1 MRRKLV
7 TDSEAKLQQMLDKYP
22 YIWKTKASLM
32 SYLRGGLRRSC
43 WLKHPVKL
51 EFIKNNRE
59 RIPNPNPR
67 GKVDTV
73 WGGRC
78 NVCKNM
84 FVQSKL
90 AVDHIREFSASL
102 KDIEDIQTFVELITL
117 VTEDD
122 LQFVCK
128 DCHENIS
135 YSQKHGCSFEEAR
148 VRKKH
153 ILYGKEKAFKRE
165 LEARGIV
172 VPKTIKEQSATL
184 LEAMLNE
191 IKEEGK

>member
-1 MRRKLV
+1 MI
-7 TDSEAKLQQMLDKYP
+7 DSEIKLQQMLEKYP
-22 YIWKTKASLM
+22 HIWKTKASLM

-43 WLKHPVKL
+43 WMKHPVKL

-67 GKVDTV
+67 GKVPEV

-78 NVCKNM
+78 NVCKDL

-90 AVDHIREFSASL
+90 AVDHVREFSASL
-102 KDIEDIQTFVELITL
+102 KDIKDIQTFVELITL

-128 DCHENIS
+128 DCHDNIS
-135 YSQKHGCSFEEAR
+135 YSQKQGCSFEEAR
-148 VRKKH
+148 VRKQH
-153 ILYGKEKAFKRE
+153 ILIDKEKRVLEE
-165 LEARGIV
+165 LRQRGV
-172 VPKTIKEQSATL
+172 LVPPKTKVAQNALL
-184 LEAMLNE
+184 LELMLKE
-191 IKEEGK
+191 INSEGKV

>member
-1 MRRKLV
+1 MEKIDEIL
-7 TDSEAKLQQMLDKYP
+7 EKYP
-22 YIWKTKASLM
+22 HIWKSKASFM
-32 SYLRGGLRRSC
+32 AYLRGGVRRGV

-67 GKVDTV
+67 GKVTEV

-78 NVCKNM
+78 NACKNL

-90 AVDHIREFSASL
+90 AVDHVREFSASL
-102 KDIEDIQTFVELITL
+102 KDIEDIQTFVELISI

-128 DCHENIS
+128 ECHDNIS
-135 YSQKHGCSFEEAR
+135 YSQKQGCSFEEAR
-148 VRKKH
+148 VRKQH
-153 ILYGKEKAFKRE
+153 IEFGKDKRFKSE
-165 LEARGIV
+165 LEARGMV
-172 VPKTIKEQSATL
+172 VPKTIKEQSTVL
-184 LEAMLNE
+184 LEAMLKE
-191 IKEEGK
+191 INSEGKV

>member
-1 MRRKLV
+1 MI
-7 TDSEAKLQQMLDKYP
+7 DSEIKLQQMLDKYP
-22 YIWKTKASLM
+22 HIWKTKASLM

-43 WLKHPVKL
+43 WMKHPVKL

-67 GKVDTV
+67 GKVPEV

-78 NVCKNM
+78 NVCKDL

-90 AVDHIREFSASL
+90 AVDHVREFSASL
-102 KDIEDIQTFVELITL
+102 KDIKDIQTFVELITL

-128 DCHENIS
+128 DCHDNIS
-135 YSQKHGCSFEEAR
+135 YSQKQGCSFQEAV

-153 ILYGKEKAFKRE
+153 ILIGKEKRILGE
-165 LEARGIV
+165 LELIGVLDAPRTKV
-172 VPKTIKEQSATL
+172 AQNALL
-184 LEAMLNE
+184 LELMLKE
-191 IKEEGK
+191 INSEGKV

>member
-1 MRRKLV
+1 MSDAE
-7 TDSEAKLQQMLDKYP
+7 TKLQQMLYKYP
-22 YIWKTKASLM
+22 HIWKTKASLM

-78 NVCKNM
+78 NVCKNL

-102 KDIEDIQTFVELITL
+102 KDIEDIQIFVELITL

-153 ILYGKEKAFKRE
+153 ILIGKEKAFKCE
-165 LEARGIV
+165 LEARGMV

>member
-1 MRRKLV
+1 MI
-7 TDSEAKLQQMLDKYP
+7 DSEIKLQQMLEKYP
-22 YIWKTKASLM
+22 HIWKTKASLM

-43 WLKHPVKL
+43 WMKHPVKL

-67 GKVDTV
+67 GKVPEV

-78 NVCKNM
+78 NVCKDL

-90 AVDHIREFSASL
+90 AVDHVREFSASL
-102 KDIEDIQTFVELITL
+102 KDIKDIQTFVELISI

-128 DCHENIS
+128 DCHDNIS
-135 YSQKHGCSFEEAR
+135 YSQKQGCSFQEAV

-153 ILYGKEKAFKRE
+153 ILIGKEKRILGE
-165 LEARGIV
+165 LELIGVLDAPRTKV
-172 VPKTIKEQSATL
+172 AQNALL
-184 LEAMLNE
+184 LELMLKE
-191 IKEEGK
+191 INSEGKV

>member
-1 MRRKLV
+1 MI
-7 TDSEAKLQQMLDKYP
+7 DSEIKLQQMLDKYP
-22 YIWKTKASLM
+22 HIWKTKASLM

-43 WLKHPVKL
+43 WMKHPVKL

-67 GKVDTV
+67 GKVPEV

-78 NVCKNM
+78 NLCKDL

-90 AVDHIREFSASL
+90 AVDHVREFSASL
-102 KDIEDIQTFVELITL
+102 KDIKDIQTFVELISI

-128 DCHENIS
+128 ECHDTIS
-135 YSQKHGCSFEEAR
+135 YSQKQGCSFEEAR

-153 ILYGKEKAFKRE
+153 IEIGKEKRILEE
-165 LEARGIV
+165 LELRGV
-172 VPKTIKEQSATL
+172 LDVPRTKVAQNALL
-184 LEAMLNE
+184 LELMLKEINNE
-191 IKEEGK
+191 EKV

>member
-1 MRRKLV
+1 M
-7 TDSEAKLQQMLDKYP
+7 TDSEIKLQQMLDKYSH
-22 YIWKTKASLM
+22 IWKTKASLM

>member
-1 MRRKLV
+1 M
-7 TDSEAKLQQMLDKYP
+7 TDSEIKLQQMLEKYP
-22 YIWKTKASLM
+22 HIWKTKASLM

-78 NVCKNM
+78 NVCKNL

-102 KDIEDIQTFVELITL
+102 KGIEDIQTFVELITL

-135 YSQKHGCSFEEAR
+135 YSQKNGCSFEEAR
-148 VRKKH
+148 VYKKH
-153 ILYGKEKAFKRE
+153 ILYGKEKRFKEE
-165 LEARGIV
+165 LEARGMV

-191 IKEEGK
+191 IKEEGN

>member
-1 MRRKLV
+1 ML
-7 TDSEAKLQQMLDKYP
+7 DSEIKLQQMLDKYP
-22 YIWKTKASLM
+22 HIWKTKASLM

-43 WLKHPVKL
+43 WMKHPVKL

-67 GKVDTV
+67 GKVPEV

-78 NVCKNM
+78 NVCKDL

-102 KDIEDIQTFVELITL
+102 KDIKDIQTFVELITL
-117 VTEDD
+117 VIEDD

-128 DCHENIS
+128 DCHDNIS
-135 YSQKHGCSFEEAR
+135 YSQKQGCSFEEAR
-148 VRKKH
+148 VRKQH
-153 ILYGKEKAFKRE
+153 ILIDKEKRVLEE
-165 LEARGIV
+165 LRQRGV
-172 VPKTIKEQSATL
+172 LVPPKTKVAQNALL
-184 LEAMLNE
+184 LELMLKE
-191 IKEEGK
+191 INSEEKV

>member
-1 MRRKLV
+1 MEKIDEIL
-7 TDSEAKLQQMLDKYP
+7 EKYP
-22 YIWKTKASLM
+22 HIWKSKASFM
-32 SYLRGGLRRSC
+32 AYLRGGVRRGV

-67 GKVDTV
+67 GKVTEV

-78 NVCKNM
+78 NACKNL

-90 AVDHIREFSASL
+90 AVDHVREFSASL
-102 KDIEDIQTFVELITL
+102 KDIEDIQTFVELISL
-117 VTEDD
+117 VIEDD

-128 DCHENIS
+128 DCHDNIS
-135 YSQKHGCSFEEAR
+135 YSQKQGCSLEEAR

-153 ILYGKEKAFKRE
+153 ILIGKDKRILEE
-165 LEARGIV
+165 LELRGV
-172 VPKTIKEQSATL
+172 LDAPRTKVAQNALL
-184 LEAMLNE
+184 LELMLKE
-191 IKEEGK
+191 INSEGKV

>member
-1 MRRKLV
+1 MI
-7 TDSEAKLQQMLDKYP
+7 DSEIKLQQMLDKYP
-22 YIWKTKASLM
+22 HIWKTKASLM

-43 WLKHPVKL
+43 WMKHPVKL

-67 GKVDTV
+67 GKVPEV

-78 NVCKNM
+78 NVCKDL

-90 AVDHIREFSASL
+90 SVDHVREYSATL
-102 KDIEDIQTFVELITL
+102 KNIDDIQKFVELISL

-122 LQFVCK
+122 LQLVCK
-128 DCHENIS
+128 DCHDTIS
-135 YSQKHGCSFEEAR
+135 YSQKQGCSFQEAV

-153 ILYGKEKAFKRE
+153 IEFAKDKRFKSE

-172 VPKTIKEQSATL
+172 VPKTIKEQSTVL
-184 LEAMLNE
+184 LELMLKE
-191 IKEEGK
+191 INSEEKV

>member
-1 MRRKLV
+1 MI
-7 TDSEAKLQQMLDKYP
+7 DSEIKLQQMLEKYP
-22 YIWKTKASLM
+22 HIWKTKASLM

-43 WLKHPVKL
+43 WMKHPVKL

-67 GKVDTV
+67 GKVPEV

-78 NVCKNM
+78 NVCKDL

-90 AVDHIREFSASL
+90 AVDHVREFSASL
-102 KDIEDIQTFVELITL
+102 KDIKDIQTFVELITL

-128 DCHENIS
+128 DCHDNIS
-135 YSQKHGCSFEEAR
+135 YSQKQGCSLEEAR

-153 ILYGKEKAFKRE
+153 ILISKEKRILEE
-165 LEARGIV
+165 LRQRGV
-172 VPKTIKEQSATL
+172 LVPPNTKVAQNALL
-184 LEAMLNE
+184 LELMLKEINNE
-191 IKEEGK
+191 EKV

>member
-1 MRRKLV
+1 MSS
-7 TDSEAKLQQMLDKYP
+7 SEDKLQQMLEKYP
-22 YIWKTKASLM
+22 HIWKTKASLM

-78 NVCKNM
+78 NVCKNL

-135 YSQKHGCSFEEAR
+135 YSQKNGCSLEEAK
-148 VRKKH
+148 VYKKH
-153 ILYGKEKAFKRE
+153 ILYGKQKLFKQE
-165 LEARGIV
+165 LEARGMV

-191 IKEEGK
+191 IKEEIQDE

>member
-1 MRRKLV
+1 M
-7 TDSEAKLQQMLDKYP
+7 TDSETKLQQMLDKYP
-22 YIWKTKASLM
+22 HIWKTKASLM

-78 NVCKNM
+78 NVCENL

-135 YSQKHGCSFEEAR
+135 YSQKNGCSLEEAR

-165 LEARGIV
+165 LEARGMV

-184 LEAMLNE
+184 LEAMLSE

>member
-1 MRRKLV
+1 ML
-7 TDSEAKLQQMLDKYP
+7 DSEIKLQQMLEKYP
-22 YIWKTKASLM
+22 HIWKTKASLM

-43 WLKHPVKL
+43 WMKHPVKL

-67 GKVDTV
+67 GKVPEV

-78 NVCKNM
+78 NVCKDL

-90 AVDHIREFSASL
+90 AVDHVREFSASL
-102 KDIEDIQTFVELITL
+102 KDIKDIQTFVELISI

-128 DCHENIS
+128 DCHDNIS
-135 YSQKHGCSFEEAR
+135 YSQKQGCSFEEAR
-148 VRKKH
+148 VRKQH
-153 ILYGKEKAFKRE
+153 ILIGKERRILEE
-165 LEARGIV
+165 LELRGV
-172 VPKTIKEQSATL
+172 LDSPRTKVAQNALL
-184 LEAMLNE
+184 LELMLKE
-191 IKEEGK
+191 INSEGKFNE

>member
-1 MRRKLV
+1 ML
-7 TDSEAKLQQMLDKYP
+7 DSEIKLQQMLEKYP
-22 YIWKTKASLM
+22 HIWKTKASLM

-43 WLKHPVKL
+43 WMKHPVKL

-67 GKVDTV
+67 GKVPEV

-78 NVCKNM
+78 NVCKDL

-102 KDIEDIQTFVELITL
+102 KDIKDIQTFVELISI
-117 VTEDD
+117 VIEDD

-128 DCHENIS
+128 DCHDNIS
-135 YSQKHGCSFEEAR
+135 YSQKQGCSFEEAR
-148 VRKKH
+148 VRKQH
-153 ILYGKEKAFKRE
+153 ILIGKEKRILEE
-165 LEARGIV
+165 LDIRGV
-172 VPKTIKEQSATL
+172 LDAPRTKVAQNALL
-184 LEAMLNE
+184 LELMLKE
-191 IKEEGK
+191 INSEGKV